1 MLKLKCNNPRSS
13 QPKVG
18 QLYWL
23 KTTKG
28 YIPTGVTSTKAFWG
42 SAVMIHPYRALLSDP
57 SDTTYYPLVESNT
70 LLMPPL
76 MLTKSDFKK
85 GGFLSRISD
94 KKAPKPTPFEKY
106 FFFTIMLTIGVKKN
120 CVLPPTHY
128 CQIPITSV

>member
-85 GGFLSRISD
+85 GGFCRGSVIRKLQSLPLLKSI
-94 KKAPKPTPFEKY
+94 
-106 FFFTIMLTIGVKKN
+106 FFTIMLTIGVKKN